1 MRFPLSFRGR
11 NRNSSQEAGS
21 APLRSAANIQV
32 MPRRMSPPAFRYVW
46 SAFVARLIPLF
57 PLFILWILVLVTAH
71 AAIVATPRV
80 TLVVFSDKHLT
91 DEEWTDLA
99 VALRHTF
106 ENAVLES
113 HSPIGGFDM
122 VRGDTLSP
130 GAVFETVIP
139 VYLHGECRLL
149 GQPGQEDVRG
159 PLGWVFRSHGHIE
172 PFIHVDC
179 TRLSGVLGHQA
190 LWMNHGTRNAALA
203 EAVAHVVLHEWIH
216 IATQSSAHTRDGIF
230 KDSFGVADLVPGY
243 ARILPHSGGK

>member
-1 MRFPLSFRGR
+1 MRFPPSFPGR

-21 APLRSAANIQV
+21 APLPSAGNIQA
-32 MPRRMSPPAFRYVW
+32 MLRRISPPAFRHAW
-46 SAFVARLIPLF
+46 HAFSARFIPLF
-57 PLFILWILVLVTAH
+57 LLFISWTSVLVTAH
-71 AAIVATPRV
+71 AAVVATPRI
-80 TLVVFSDKHLT
+80 TLVVFSDKRLP

-99 VALRHTF
+99 AALRHTF

-113 HSPIGGFDM
+113 HSPIGGFDI
-122 VRGDTLSP
+122 VRGDTLAP
-130 GAVFETVIP
+130 GAVFDTAIP

-179 TRLSGVLGHQA
+179 ARLSGVFGHQA
-190 LWMNHGTRNAALA
+190 LWMNHGTRNAAMA

-216 IATQSSAHTRDGIF
+216 IATQSSVHTRDGIS
-230 KDSFGVADLVPGY
+230 KDSFGVLDLVPGY